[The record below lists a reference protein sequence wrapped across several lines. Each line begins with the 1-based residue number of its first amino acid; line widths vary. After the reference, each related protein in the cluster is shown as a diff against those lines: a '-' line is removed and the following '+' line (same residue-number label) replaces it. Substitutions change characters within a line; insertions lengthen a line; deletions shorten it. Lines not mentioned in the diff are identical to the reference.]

1 MFDAKVVRKDFPV
14 FERRVHGDKPLVY
27 LDSAA
32 TSQKPRR
39 VIDAISSFYEHSNA
53 NVHRGVY
60 ALAEEAT
67 ALYEGARV
75 KVASFIGSPGGPTE
89 VIFTRSC
96 TESINLVANAWGRAN
111 LREGDE
117 ILVTEMDHH
126 SNLIPWQLVAQ
137 ATGAKLVALGV
148 TDDGHLDLAQL
159 PHVLTDRTK
168 IVAMPQMSNVL
179 GTINDVRAVAD
190 AAHAVGA
197 LVLVDGAQ
205 GAPHL
210 ITDVAAMGADFFT
223 LSGHKMLGPTGSG
236 ALWAR
241 AELLEAM
248 PPFMGGGEMI
258 MEVFLDHATYND
270 VPYKFEAGT
279 PPIAPAIGLGA
290 AIDYLNDLGMDA
302 VRAHEIELTT
312 YALDA
317 MSQIEGITLY
327 GPSDVQ
333 QRGGVVSFWLDDVH
347 PHDYATIVDTEGIA
361 VRAGHHC
368 AQLLM
373 RRLGVPA
380 TSRASFY
387 VYNTTEDVDAL
398 VEATSKAK
406 ATFAS
411 GGGLPF

>member
-1 MFDAKVVRKDFPV
+1 MFDPKVVRKDFPV
-14 FERRVHGDKPLVY
+14 FERRTHGDKPFIY

-39 VIDAISSFYEHSNA
+39 VIDSLSDYYEHHNA

-60 ALAEEAT
+60 EIAEEST
-67 ALYEGARV
+67 AMYEGARV
-75 KVASFIGSPGGPTE
+75 KVANFVKAPGGASE
-89 VIFTRSC
+89 IVFTRSC
-96 TESINLVANAWGRAN
+96 TESVNLVANAWGRAN

-137 ATGAKLVALGV
+137 ATGAKIVALGV
-148 TDDGHLDLAQL
+148 TDDGTLDLSQL
-159 PHVLTDRTK
+159 PQVLTERTK
-168 IVAMPQMSNVL
+168 IVAMTQMSNVL
-179 GTINDVRAVAD
+179 GTITPVREIAD

-210 ITDVAAMGADFFT
+210 ATDVVAMGCDFYA

-258 MEVFLDHATYND
+258 MEVYLDHATYND

-279 PPIAPAIGLGA
+279 PPIAPAIGLGV

-302 VRAHEIELTT
+302 VHAHEMEMTT

-317 MSQIEGITLY
+317 MSQIEGITIY
-327 GPSDVQ
+327 GPKDVRD
-333 QRGGVVSFWLDDVH
+333 RGGVVSFWLDDVH
-347 PHDYATIVDTEGIA
+347 PHDYATIVDTEGVA

-380 TSRASFY
+380 TCRASFY
-387 VYNTTEDVDAL
+387 VYNTTDDIDAL
-398 VEATSKAK
+398 VAATEKAK

-411 GGGLPF
+411 GGLPF